1 MKKIGLL
8 TGLCTVLTVGS
19 VYATWIYAQQTA
31 GNVSE
36 SIIPQMAGV
45 GDSSKKGT
53 ISVRTSGLTMVID
66 NGGNYKPTLKIEG
79 KVVVEFAASEGA
91 DQTVVD
97 NGVNLQ
103 YSLSFTDGWNYDSQF
118 LTDDASDDK
127 AIFKFKDSFTN
138 TLNTYTSGNIDL
150 NGGAP
155 TKYIEIDATEISNM
169 IELNISDDFV
179 LDTRAKYDAYQARLN
194 KEAAKFTLTVSEKT
208 A

>member
-66 NGGNYKPTLKIEG
+66 NGGNYKPTLNIEG
-79 KVVVEFAASEGA
+79 KIIVEFAASEGA
-91 DQTVVD
+91 DQTVID
-97 NGVNLQ
+97 NGVTLQ

-138 TLNTYTSGNIDL
+138 TLNTYTSGEIDL

-155 TKYIEIDATEISNM
+155 TKYIEIDAAEIANM
-169 IELNISDDFV
+169 IELNVSDDFV
-179 LDTRAKYDAYQARLN
+179 LDTRAKYDAYQAKLN
-194 KEAAKFTLTVSEKT
+194 KESAKFTLTVSEKT